1 MKQLIIMRHA
11 KSSWS
16 DPTLEDFDRPLN
28 KRGLRDAPE
37 MAKRL
42 VSHGLQPDL
51 VISSPARRAVATAHA
66 VAPALGIKLNDIA
79 MEPGIY
85 EAHTR
90 ELQAIVEALDDAHDT
105 VLMFGHNPGF
115 TRLAEVLGDT
125 DIGNLPT
132 AGYVWLSFDVD
143 SWTDVAAGTGTVV
156 RLDFPKRPAV

>member
-1 MKQLIIMRHA
+1 MKQLVIMRHA

-37 MAKRL
+37 MARRL
-42 VSHGLQPDL
+42 ASHGLKPDL

-66 VAPALGIKLNDIA
+66 VVPVLGGNLKDIA

-85 EAHTR
+85 EAHTS
-90 ELQAIVEALDDAHDT
+90 ELMGIIADIDDAHAT

-115 TRLAEVLGDT
+115 TRLAEILGDT

-132 AGYVWLSFDVD
+132 SGYVWLSFDVER
-143 SWTDVAAGTGTVV
+143 WTDVAARSGTVV
-156 RLDFPKRPAV
+156 RLDFPKRPAP